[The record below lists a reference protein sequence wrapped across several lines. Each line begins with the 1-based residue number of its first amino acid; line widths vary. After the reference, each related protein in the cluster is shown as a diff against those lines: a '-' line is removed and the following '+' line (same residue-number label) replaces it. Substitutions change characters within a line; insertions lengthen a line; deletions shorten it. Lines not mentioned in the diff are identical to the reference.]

1 VESLKSYQLDP
12 MDIVNLMAT
21 TPTGIHDVTELTE
34 NDIVETTLN
43 KEEVD
48 EIYRIANLDS

>member
-1 VESLKSYQLDP
+1 MESLKSYQLDP

-21 TPTGIHDVTELTE
+21 TPTGIHDVTELTK